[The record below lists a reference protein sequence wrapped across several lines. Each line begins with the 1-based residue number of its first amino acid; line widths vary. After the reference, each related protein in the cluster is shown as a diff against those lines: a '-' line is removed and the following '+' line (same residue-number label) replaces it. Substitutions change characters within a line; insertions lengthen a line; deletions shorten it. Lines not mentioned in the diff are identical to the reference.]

1 LSSVRYDFGNM
12 KASVVRWLDSVGIDK
27 AVLFTISS
35 RGVQAGGALFSI
47 FLVSIYL
54 TKAEQGYYFTFGSV
68 LAIQVFFELGLSSI
82 IAQYVAHEVAHVS
95 WDSSTEI
102 SGAVDRLSRL
112 SSLLHFFIKWF
123 AVSSVLLFFILLS
136 LGIIF
141 FTKFGKLSDNVS
153 WLYPWIV
160 ITFSTSCLLFMSP
173 FMYFLEGLG
182 KVKEVAKIRLLQ
194 QALQILI
201 LVLSLTGGLRLFSS
215 PLANLL
221 SMIVLP
227 TYLYFSKNKTI
238 LENIWKKLSV
248 ERVNYRKEIF
258 PMQWRIALSWSS
270 GYFMYQLFN
279 PIIFAHD
286 GPVAAGQM
294 GITLAVLNGIL
305 TIALSWINTK
315 IPLYSTLI
323 ARNQFSTLDSIF
335 YKTLKQVAVISL
347 LMIGAYVSVVYYL
360 QSTQNSFGSR
370 FLEFIPLLM
379 LSLTTYANLYI
390 SSLAIYLRCHK
401 EEPLLQYSLV
411 MAILTGSSTVIL
423 GYYYGVIGI
432 TAGYS
437 FLTLFVGLV
446 WATIVF
452 NKKRILWHN
461 PISV

>member
-1 LSSVRYDFGNM
+1 MSSVRYDFGNM

-102 SGAVDRLSRL
+102 SGSVDRLSRL

>member
-1 LSSVRYDFGNM
+1 M

-102 SGAVDRLSRL
+102 SGSVDRLSRL

>member
-1 LSSVRYDFGNM
+1 MRFEYGNL
-12 KASVVRWLDSVGIDK
+12 KARVVGWLDSMGIDK

-54 TKAEQGYYFTFGSV
+54 TNAEQGYYFTFGSV

-82 IAQYVAHEVAHVS
+82 ISQYVAHEMAHVS

-102 SGAVDRLSRL
+102 SGSVDRLSRL
-112 SSLLHFFIKWF
+112 SSLLHFFVKWF
-123 AVSSVLLFFILLS
+123 AVSSILLFFILLS

-141 FTKFGKLSDNVS
+141 FTKFGNLSDNVS
-153 WLYPWIV
+153 WLYPWII

-194 QALQILI
+194 QSLQILI
-201 LVLSLTGGLRLFSS
+201 LVLSLTGGLKLFAS

-227 TYLYFSKNKTI
+227 TYLYFSKNRNI
-238 LENIWKKLSV
+238 LENIWKKLSF

-323 ARNQFSTLDSIF
+323 ARNQFSTLDSFF
-335 YKTLKQVAVISL
+335 YKTLKQVALISL
-347 LMIGAYVSVVYYL
+347 VMIGGYVIVVYYL
-360 QSTQNSFGSR
+360 QAIKNPLGSR
-370 FLEFIPLLM
+370 FLEFTPLLM

-390 SSLAIYLRCHK
+390 SSLGIYLRCHK
-401 EEPLLQYSLV
+401 EEPLLRYSLV
-411 MAILTGSSTVIL
+411 MALLTASSTIIL
-423 GYYYGVIGI
+423 GYNYGVIGI
-432 TAGYS
+432 TAGYT

-446 WATIVF
+446 WATMVF
-452 NKKRILWHN
+452 NKKRILWHDT
-461 PISV
+461 ISM

>member
-1 LSSVRYDFGNM
+1 MRFDFGNL
-12 KASVVRWLDSVGIDK
+12 KARVVGWLDSIGIDK

-35 RGVQAGGALFSI
+35 RGVQAGGTLVSI

-54 TKAEQGYYFTFGSV
+54 TRAEQGYYFTFGSV

-82 IAQYVAHEVAHVS
+82 IAQYVAHEAAHVN
-95 WDSSTEI
+95 WNSSTEI
-102 SGAVDRLSRL
+102 SGSVNRLSRL

-123 AVSSVLLFFILLS
+123 AVSSILLFFILLS

-141 FTKFGKLSDNVS
+141 FSKFGKLTDNVS
-153 WLYPWIV
+153 WLFPWIV

-194 QALQILI
+194 QAIQILI

-238 LENIWKKLSV
+238 LENIWKKLSI
-248 ERVNYRKEIF
+248 ERVKSRKEIF

-279 PIIFAHD
+279 PIIFAYD
-286 GPVAAGQM
+286 GPAAAGQM
-294 GITLAVLNGIL
+294 GITLVVLNGIL

-323 ARNQFSTLDSIF
+323 ARNQFSTLDAIF

-390 SSLAIYLRCHK
+390 SSLAIYLRSHK
-401 EEPLLQYSLV
+401 EEPLLKYSLV

-452 NKKRILWHN
+452 NKKRILWHSK
-461 PISV
+461 ITV